1 VSNIKFIFNE
11 KLGKSM
17 ILEFF
22 SDRIMDNSMEE
33 RLLSPEELNSSDL
46 KRSLERVQE
55 AMGDCISWN
64 GGASVFIW
72 NDNCDTVIH
81 GAH

>member
-1 VSNIKFIFNE
+1 
-11 KLGKSM
+11 
-17 ILEFF
+17 
-22 SDRIMDNSMEE
+22 
-33 RLLSPEELNSSDL
+33 
-46 KRSLERVQE
+46 LERVQE